1 MRRPSHLLFAVL
13 ALVGSPLAATTPLGI
28 HIHSDKAMFQVLI
41 SPGTVGAD
49 NFVLQLMSGEGT
61 LLAVKEATLVLSPPG
76 QGTAPLERK
85 ASFGADGYW
94 HVDDV
99 QPPSAGR
106 WHMRIN
112 AVAPFRTITLED
124 DFDVPAQ

>member
-61 LLAVKEATLVLSPPG
+61 LLAVKEATLVLS
-76 QGTAPLERK
+76 RRH
-85 ASFGADGYW
+85 GA
-94 HVDDV
+94 
-99 QPPSAGR
+99 AGAEGELGGGR
-106 WHMRIN
+106 LLACR
-112 AVAPFRTITLED
+112 
-124 DFDVPAQ
+124 